1 MRPFLIAIGAA
12 ILAFAFAT
20 DADADH
26 RRWFVDDASGVIV
39 ALSDDPGASGPDGST
54 AVFDE
59 TIRMAD
65 PPGPNGSI
73 YQGAIWDG
81 TDYTYTP
88 PVGAVLP
95 LDPSTAVGAARIA
108 CRDMLDVFETAL
120 DYIYDNQLAWRQEA
134 VRNAATGIHRQL
146 VNATRV
152 ALNTTRTHARRQKYC
167 EESASW
173 PTGLSG
179 DVVQYV
185 EAMGGNTV
193 ATPTKDWSWVNPTT
207 DARTDVM
214 GAANGFGTATD
225 VENAPTTDRLIS
237 RSWIRDI
244 Q

>member
-1 MRPFLIAIGAA
+1 MVR
-12 ILAFAFAT
+12 IL
-20 DADADH
+20 
-26 RRWFVDDASGVIV
+26 
-39 ALSDDPGASGPDGST
+39 
-54 AVFDE
+54 
-59 TIRMAD
+59 
-65 PPGPNGSI
+65 
-73 YQGAIWDG
+73 QGGIWDG

-152 ALNTTRTHARRQKYC
+152 ALNTTRTMRAVRSIG